1 MKKNNWIDGKAM
13 SFQRWKTLL
22 IMKLLLVFILGFMIQ
37 SYAVE
42 TQAQTSRLNIR
53 FENNTLKEV
62 FQKLKDQSEFSF
74 VYKDELINSIN
85 KVSGNFKDE
94 KVTDLLDKILRDT
107 GLTYMVKG
115 RAIVILPSNSEMVV
129 EQQKTVTG
137 KVTDSSGSPLPG
149 VSVVLKGSNT
159 GTVTDTDGKYSL
171 ANIPANATLQF
182 SFVGMKTKEVLVQGK
197 STLNTTLEDETIGIE
212 EVVAVGYGSMK
223 KSDLTG
229 SISSVKTDALA
240 SIPVRSATEALQGK
254 VAGVTITS
262 TGGSPGS
269 APSVRIRGIGT
280 VNGNDPLYVVDGF
293 PQTDI
298 GWLNQ
303 SDIASMEILKD
314 ASAEAIY
321 GSRGANGV
329 IILTTKKGVMSSTH
343 KMNVNLD
350 MYYGVQNV
358 TKKYD
363 MDQWK

>member
-1 MKKNNWIDGKAM
+1 M
-13 SFQRWKTLL
+13 SFHRWKTFL
-22 IMKLLLVFILGFMIQ
+22 IMKLLLVLILGFVIQ

-42 TQAQTSRLNIR
+42 TQAQNTRLSIR

-74 VYKDELINSIN
+74 VYKDELINSNN
-85 KVSGNFKDE
+85 KITGNFSE
-94 KVTDLLDKILRDT
+94 AKVTDLLDKVLRNT
-107 GLTYMVKG
+107 GLTYLVKG
-115 RAIVILPSNSEMVV
+115 RAIVILPDDSEILA
-129 EQQKTVTG
+129 EQQKTISG
-137 KVTDSSGSPLPG
+137 KVSDSSGASLPG
-149 VSVVLKGSNT
+149 VSVVLKGTTT
-159 GTVTDTDGKYSL
+159 GTVTDANGKYSL
-171 ANIPANATLQF
+171 TNVQANSTIQF
-182 SFVGMKTKEVLVQGK
+182 SFVGMKTKEVQVEGK
-197 STLNTTLEDETIGIE
+197 STINVILEDETVGIE

-229 SISSVKTDALA
+229 SISSVKTEGLA
-240 SIPVRSATEALQGK
+240 SIPVRSATEGLQGK

-350 MYYGVQNV
+350 MYYGLQNV
-358 TKKYD
+358 TKKFEIGRAHV
-363 MDQWK
+363 